1 MIRVMIGQTI
11 SHYKILEKLGEG
23 GMGIVYKAQDTKL
36 DRLVALKFLA
46 QHLTADERDKE
57 RFLNEAKAASALDHP
72 NICTVYEIG
81 EAVDGQLFIAMAY
94 YEGETLKKRIER
106 GPLGIEESIGIIQ
119 QIAQGLANAHRRGG
133 FHRDIKPANILIT
146 KDRQAKIVDFGL
158 AKLSGQAKVTKAG
171 ATVGTAAYMSPEQV
185 LGEGVD
191 YRTDIWSLGVV
202 LYETLTGQLP
212 FKGEYEHAVMYRIMN
227 EDPEPIRNLKP
238 DLPVELERIVERS
251 LAKSPERRYQHLEE
265 MCADLKNL
273 GALLSQPQPMRK
285 SVPSIAVLPFVNM
298 SADAENEYFC
308 DGLAEELLNALA
320 KIDALRVAA
329 RTSAFSF
336 KGKETDVREIGR
348 KLNVSTVL
356 EGSVRKVGDRV
367 RITAQLV
374 NAADGY
380 HLWSERYDRRMED
393 IFDVQDEISLAIVEA
408 LKVKLL
414 GTEKAAVL
422 KRYTENTDAYQ
433 LYLKG
438 RFFWSKRSK
447 NGLQAAIRCFEQA
460 IEKDGRYAPAWAG
473 IADVYNL
480 LSDYEGISRKEIY
493 PKARA
498 AVNKALEIDDR
509 LAEAHTSLGMLIML
523 NEWDWSN
530 AEKEY
535 KLGISLNPN
544 YATAHHWY
552 SEWLLYNGRIAEAI
566 QEISRAVDL
575 DPLSPAILKDKGLTL
590 YYARDYDGALEYGK
604 RTLELDPNFVS
615 VHRLLS
621 LAHQAKGMFNEA
633 IAENQRWDDLS
644 GNAAEATVGRAQC
657 YAAFGKRD
665 EALKLIQNMNPE
677 NLSGGNL
684 FRGIALVYAAL
695 GESDLAFTWLEKS
708 YEQKAESLSTL
719 KVDPKVDLLRS
730 DPRFVSLLKKVGL
743 EN

>member
-1 MIRVMIGQTI
+1 MIGQTI
-11 SHYKILEKLGEG
+11 SQYRILEKLGEG

-36 DRLVALKFLA
+36 GRLVALKFLSN
-46 QHLTADERDKE
+46 HLTADEEDKK
-57 RFLNEAKAASALDHP
+57 RFLDEAKAASALDHP

-81 EAVDGQLFIAMAY
+81 ETRDGQLFIAMAY
-94 YEGETLKKRIER
+94 YDGETLKTRMER
-106 GPLGIEESIGIIQ
+106 GPLRVEEAITIIL

-146 KDRQAKIVDFGL
+146 KDGQAKIVDFGL
-158 AKLSGQAKVTKAG
+158 AKLSGQAKITKAG
-171 ATVGTAAYMSPEQV
+171 ATLGTVAYMSPEQV
-185 LGEGVD
+185 LGESVD

-202 LYETLTGQLP
+202 LYEALTGHLP
-212 FKGEYEHAVMYRIMN
+212 FKGEYEQGVMYRIIN
-227 EDPEPIRNLKP
+227 EDPELLTNSRS
-238 DLPVELERIVERS
+238 DLPIELERIVEKS
-251 LAKSPERRYQHLEE
+251 LAKSPDRRYQHLEE
-265 MCADLKNL
+265 MSADLENL
-273 GALLSQPQPMRK
+273 AAQPSQTQPRQK
-285 SVPSIAVLPFVNM
+285 SLPSIAVLPFVNM

-320 KIDALRVAA
+320 KIDALHVAA

-348 KLNVSTVL
+348 KLNVRSVL
-356 EGSVRKVGDRV
+356 EGGVRKVGDRV
-367 RITAQLV
+367 RITVQLINV
-374 NAADGY
+374 ADGY

-393 IFDVQDEISLAIVEA
+393 IFDVQDEISLAIVDA

-414 GTEKAAVL
+414 GTQKAAVL
-422 KRYTENTDAYQ
+422 KRYTASTEAYQ

-447 NGLQAAIRCFEQA
+447 NALQTAIQCFEQA
-460 IEKDGRYAPAWAG
+460 IERDELYAPAWAG
-473 IADVYNL
+473 IADSYNL
-480 LSDYEGISRKEIY
+480 LIDYEGISRKEIY

-498 AVNKALEIDDR
+498 AVNKALEIDDQ

-523 NEWDWSN
+523 NEWDWLR

-535 KLGISLNPN
+535 RLGISLNPN

-552 SEWLLYNGRIAEAI
+552 SEWLLYSGRIADAI

-590 YYARDYDGALEYGK
+590 YYARDYDGALEYARK
-604 RTLELDPNFVS
+604 TLELDPDFVS

-621 LAHQAKGMFNEA
+621 IAYQGKGMFTEA
-633 IAENQRWDDLS
+633 IAENQRWDELS
-644 GNAAEATVGRAQC
+644 GNAAEATVSLAQC

-665 EALKLIQNMNPE
+665 QALKLIESMYPE

-684 FRGIALVYAAL
+684 LRGIALVYAAL
-695 GESDLAFTWLEKS
+695 GENDMAFTWLEKG
-708 YEQKAESLSTL
+708 YEQRAESLTTL
-719 KVDPKVDLLRS
+719 KVDPKVDSLRS

>member
-1 MIRVMIGQTI
+1 MIGQTI

-23 GMGIVYKAQDTKL
+23 GMGVVYKAQDTKL
-36 DRLVALKFLA
+36 DRLVALKFLP

-81 EAVDGQLFIAMAY
+81 EAADGQLFIAMAY

-106 GPLGIEESIGIIQ
+106 GPLEAEEAISIVQ
-119 QIAQGLANAHRRGG
+119 QIVQGLANAHRRGG

-158 AKLSGQAKVTKAG
+158 AKLSGQTKVTRAG
-171 ATVGTAAYMSPEQV
+171 ATMGTAAYMSPEQV

-202 LYETLTGQLP
+202 FYETLTGRLP
-212 FKGEYEHAVMYRIMN
+212 FKGEYEQAVLYRIMN

-238 DLPVELERIVERS
+238 DLPIELERVVEKC
-251 LAKSPERRYQHLEE
+251 LAKSPDRRYQHLEE
-265 MCADLKNL
+265 MSADLKNL
-273 GALLSQPQPMRK
+273 AAQLSQPQRVRK

-356 EGSVRKVGDRV
+356 EGSVRKAGDRL

-374 NAADGY
+374 NVADGY
-380 HLWSERYDRRMED
+380 HLWSERYDRLMED

-414 GTEKAAVL
+414 GAEKAAVL

-438 RFFWSKRSK
+438 RFFWSKRSEY
-447 NGLQAAIRCFEQA
+447 GLKTAIRYFEQA
-460 IEKDGRYAPAWAG
+460 IEKDARYAPAWAG
-473 IADVYNL
+473 IADSYNL
-480 LSDYEGISRKEIY
+480 LSEHGDVSRKETY

-498 AVNKALEIDDR
+498 AVNKALEIDDQ
-509 LAEAHTSLGMLIML
+509 LAEAHTSLGSLIML
-523 NEWDWSN
+523 NESDWFN
-530 AEKEY
+530 AEREY

-552 SEWLLYNGRIAEAI
+552 AEWLSYNGRIAEAV
-566 QEISRAVDL
+566 QEISKAVDL

-604 RTLELDPNFVS
+604 KTLELDPNFVS

-621 LAHQAKGMFNEA
+621 LAYQGKGMFAEA
-633 IAENQRWDDLS
+633 IGENQRWGDLT
-644 GNAAEATVGRAQC
+644 GNRFEASIALAQC
-657 YAAFGKRD
+657 YAVAGKRS
-665 EALKLIQNMNPE
+665 EALELIESVNSE

-695 GESDLAFTWLEKS
+695 RENDLAFTWFERS
-708 YEQKAESLSTL
+708 YERREESLGTL
-719 KVDPKVDLLRS
+719 KVDPKVDPLRS
-730 DPRFVSLLKKVGL
+730 DLRFVSLLKKVGL